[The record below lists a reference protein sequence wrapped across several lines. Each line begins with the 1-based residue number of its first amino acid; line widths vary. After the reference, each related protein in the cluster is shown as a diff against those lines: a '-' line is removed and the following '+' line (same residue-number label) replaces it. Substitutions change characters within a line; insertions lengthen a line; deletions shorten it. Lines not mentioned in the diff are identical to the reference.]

1 MYLEMKD
8 VTKRIRGTTVVDR
21 ASFSM
26 EKGRIYGLWGKN
38 GSGKTMILRLLAGL
52 ILPNEGEIWIGGKH
66 LGKDM
71 DFPESLGLLIENPS
85 FISYETGFQNLAYL
99 ARIRNRISDTEI
111 CGTLE
116 AVGLDPKDRRTY
128 RKYSLGMKQRLGI
141 AAAIMEKPD
150 LLLLDEPF
158 NALDTKGV
166 EQVKEL
172 LKTMRAD
179 GKLIILAC
187 HDREEMEELADE
199 VFLIEEGRITGHE
212 IIEKNGGKQEAG

>member
-1 MYLEMKD
+1 
-8 VTKRIRGTTVVDR
+8 
-21 ASFSM
+21 
-26 EKGRIYGLWGKN
+26 
-38 GSGKTMILRLLAGL
+38 
-52 ILPNEGEIWIGGKH
+52 
-66 LGKDM
+66 
-71 DFPESLGLLIENPS
+71 
-85 FISYETGFQNLAYL
+85 
-99 ARIRNRISDTEI
+99 
-111 CGTLE
+111 
-116 AVGLDPKDRRTY
+116 
-128 RKYSLGMKQRLGI
+128 MKQRLGI

-212 IIEKNGGKQEAG
+212 IIEKNGGKQEEG